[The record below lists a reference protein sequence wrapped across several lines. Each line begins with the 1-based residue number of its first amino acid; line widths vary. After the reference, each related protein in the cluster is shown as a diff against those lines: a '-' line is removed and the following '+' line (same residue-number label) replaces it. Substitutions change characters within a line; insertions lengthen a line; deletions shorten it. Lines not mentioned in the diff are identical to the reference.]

1 MNDFVKGKKKSKY
14 RKFLE
19 GGVKIE
25 KNTVIC
31 QVHCGDKIYKIRGVV
46 DGFIIEFNQ
55 KLIDNPNLLL

>member
-1 MNDFVKGKKKSKY
+1 MTLLKE
-14 RKFLE
+14 RKRVNIEYFLE

-31 QVHCGDKIYKIRGVV
+31 QVHCGDKIYRIRGVV

-55 KLIDNPNLLL
+55 KLIENPNLLL